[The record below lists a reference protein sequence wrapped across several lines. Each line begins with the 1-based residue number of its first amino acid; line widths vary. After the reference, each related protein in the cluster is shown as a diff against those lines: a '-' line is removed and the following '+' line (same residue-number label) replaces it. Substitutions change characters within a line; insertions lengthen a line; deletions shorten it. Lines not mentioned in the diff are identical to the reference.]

1 MKKKVGLVFLAL
13 VLCLS
18 IVGCSGTET
27 ISIGAIPQDPSVE
40 FYTRMVEGYQDGA
53 KEMGVELDVQYS
65 NNNVEEETRL
75 TEAFISQGS
84 SGVIVNPI
92 DSVAIAGPIQKAK
105 NAGKHI
111 VLTDVTPEDDPGA
124 TAIVTS
130 DNYSG
135 GKAAGE
141 MMMEMLPDGG
151 KIIMTK
157 FKFSSIAMDDRY
169 NGFQDAIAGSN
180 IEIVDTIDV
189 DGTREDTL
197 AKITPM
203 LSKYPDL
210 AGIFCSQG
218 DPAIGCLAAVDAA
231 NMSDQVTILSYDV
244 ESEVAEAIKQGSAIK
259 GGVTQFPYVMGYE
272 AVRQTVRAIRGE
284 EYEKLIE
291 LPVLPVTKDNVQELI
306 DDQAEFLKKYGG
318 YDLAAGK

>member
-1 MKKKVGLVFLAL
+1 
-13 VLCLS
+13 
-18 IVGCSGTET
+18 
-27 ISIGAIPQDPSVE
+27 
-40 FYTRMVEGYQDGA
+40 
-53 KEMGVELDVQYS
+53 
-65 NNNVEEETRL
+65 
-75 TEAFISQGS
+75 
-84 SGVIVNPI
+84 
-92 DSVAIAGPIQKAK
+92 
-105 NAGKHI
+105 
-111 VLTDVTPEDDPGA
+111 
-124 TAIVTS
+124 
-130 DNYSG
+130 
-135 GKAAGE
+135 
-141 MMMEMLPDGG
+141 
-151 KIIMTK
+151 MTK

>member
-1 MKKKVGLVFLAL
+1 M
-13 VLCLS
+13 
-18 IVGCSGTET
+18 
-27 ISIGAIPQDPSVE
+27 
-40 FYTRMVEGYQDGA
+40 
-53 KEMGVELDVQYS
+53 
-65 NNNVEEETRL
+65 
-75 TEAFISQGS
+75 
-84 SGVIVNPI
+84 
-92 DSVAIAGPIQKAK
+92 
-105 NAGKHI
+105 
-111 VLTDVTPEDDPGA
+111 TPEDDPGA

-141 MMMEMLPDGG
+141 MMMEMLPNGG

-218 DPAIGCLAAVDAA
+218 DQQW
-231 NMSDQVTILSYDV
+231 MS
-244 ESEVAEAIKQGSAIK
+244 
-259 GGVTQFPYVMGYE
+259 GGGG
-272 AVRQTVRAIRGE
+272 RGQHE
-284 EYEKLIE
+284 RSGHHSQL
-291 LPVLPVTKDNVQELI
+291 
-306 DDQAEFLKKYGG
+306 
-318 YDLAAGK
+318 